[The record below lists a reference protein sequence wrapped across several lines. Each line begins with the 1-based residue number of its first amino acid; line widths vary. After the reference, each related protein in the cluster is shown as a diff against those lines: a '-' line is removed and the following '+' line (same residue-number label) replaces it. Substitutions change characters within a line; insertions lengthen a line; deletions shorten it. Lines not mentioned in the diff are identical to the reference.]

1 MNDDRLRSALEIA
14 TAVLLGLVSVGTA
27 AGAYQSSLWSQQ
39 STEYASIA
47 GELRDLSLS
56 SFITSELVS
65 FDDGERLFDALELE
79 FQIMENPPDA
89 ADLVEQRDIILDGAT
104 EGLNEQWQ
112 VWADGGYADAD
123 FPTQSVDYLETLYA
137 PTYSAN
143 KASAI
148 AYEAADSLAARSVQQ
163 AVAAAIFA
171 LALLLLG
178 VSGANAS
185 LKVAFGLAVG
195 GAAAF
200 VGGLVISVLAAIG

>member
-1 MNDDRLRSALEIA
+1 VNDDRLRSVLEIA

-27 AGAYQSSLWSQQ
+27 AGAYQSSQWSQQ
-39 STEYASIA
+39 AGEYSSIA
-47 GELRDLSLS
+47 GQLRDTSLS
-56 SFITSELVS
+56 SFIATELAS

-79 FQIMENPPDA
+79 FQIMENPPNV
-89 ADLVEQRDIILDGAT
+89 ADLVEQRDIILTGAT
-104 EGLNEQWQ
+104 PGLAEQWTI
-112 VWADGGYADAD
+112 WAAGGYADAD
-123 FPTQSVDYLETLYA
+123 FPTTNVGYLETLYA

-143 KASAI
+143 QASTV

-185 LKVAFGLAVG
+185 LKVAFALAVG